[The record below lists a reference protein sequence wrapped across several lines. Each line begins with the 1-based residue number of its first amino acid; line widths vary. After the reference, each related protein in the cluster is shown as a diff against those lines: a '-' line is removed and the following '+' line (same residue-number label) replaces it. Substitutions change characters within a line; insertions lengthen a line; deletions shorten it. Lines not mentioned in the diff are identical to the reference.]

1 MQHNENQNTQ
11 PQHDFNG
18 SVPNADAK
26 RKQMIPESPIPGDG
40 HVVSGVQVWECFS
53 RESVPAD
60 VDRLHKHINANTYL
74 RDGECFLRG
83 TLIAKRHPDSVRR
96 RAAEIMKR
104 EQSSGTYLVLELQT
118 WDDIDVDPR
127 NLHS

>member
-1 MQHNENQNTQ
+1 MQHNDNQNAQ

-40 HVVSGVQVWECFS
+40 HVVSGVQVWECLS
-53 RESVPAD
+53 GESTLAD
-60 VDRLHKHINANTYL
+60 VDRLYEQMNRFS

-83 TLIAKRHPDSVRR
+83 TLIAERHPESVYRH
-96 RAAEIMKR
+96 AMEIMKR
-104 EQSSGTYLVLELQT
+104 EQSKGTYLVIELQT
-118 WDDIDVDPR
+118 WGDVDLDPNNYR
-127 NLHS
+127 Y